1 MVTIVWP
8 NQRNSCAKRICSDR
22 NGDWV
27 DRLDYQVDVCE
38 HFTHSSE
45 NGSIVAAL
53 SDCHNGKFVSG
64 FLSSRNQL
72 SFDIANTGLET
83 KSNEKGHVRLDLVS
97 SLPETKSSL
106 IDPSLFI
113 EMDDAFGKRS
123 VAYNLNNSTLYI
135 ARKIGVVALL
145 WN

>member
-1 MVTIVWP
+1 M
-8 NQRNSCAKRICSDR
+8 QKRICSDR

-64 FLSSRNQL
+64 FLSSSQL

-113 EMDDAFGKRS
+113 EMDDAAGKRS
-123 VAYNLNNSTLYI
+123 VAYNLHNSTLYI

>member
-1 MVTIVWP
+1 M
-8 NQRNSCAKRICSDR
+8 
-22 NGDWV
+22 
-27 DRLDYQVDVCE
+27 DYQVDVCE

-64 FLSSRNQL
+64 FLSSSQL

-123 VAYNLNNSTLYI
+123 VAYNLNNSTI
-135 ARKIGVVALL
+135 VVQK
-145 WN
+145 WE

>member
-1 MVTIVWP
+1 M
-8 NQRNSCAKRICSDR
+8 QKRICSDR

-64 FLSSRNQL
+64 FLSSSQL

-113 EMDDAFGKRS
+113 EMDDASGKRS

>member
-1 MVTIVWP
+1 M
-8 NQRNSCAKRICSDR
+8 QKRICSDR

-64 FLSSRNQL
+64 FLSSSQL